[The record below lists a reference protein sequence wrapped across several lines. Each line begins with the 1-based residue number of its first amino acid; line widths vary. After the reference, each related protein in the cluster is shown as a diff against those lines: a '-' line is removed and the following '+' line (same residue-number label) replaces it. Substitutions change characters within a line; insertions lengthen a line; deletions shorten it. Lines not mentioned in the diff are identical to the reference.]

1 MRMLAGPTEHLK
13 VAVLR
18 KIKVVLVALPDA
30 CGLIASSKCNE
41 LYRAEGPL
49 N

>member
-1 MRMLAGPTEHLK
+1 MLAGPTEHLK

-18 KIKVVLVALPDA
+18 KVKVVPVALPDA
-30 CGLIASSKCNE
+30 CGPIASSKPSE
-41 LYRAEGPL
+41 LYRLKGPL